1 MVIYTFKKNVMDA
14 EEKYKVIAPINLD
27 DLPTLPDPIMKSKK
41 AIRKLEKLSRKLGK
55 FQDVLYANNKY
66 SVLICIQGMDT
77 AGKDSLIRE
86 VFKSFNARGVV
97 VQSFKKPTSYEL
109 EHDYLWRHY
118 VNLPERGKFTVFNR
132 THYENVLVSRV
143 HPTIVLNERIPSINT
158 VEDINNDFWEKR
170 YDEIVNFE
178 NHISNNGV
186 IVLKFFLHLS
196 KGEQKRRILRRLDK
210 EKHNWKFAPDDV
222 KEREYWDEYQKYYEI
237 AINKTSTEKCPWYV
251 IPADNKDMCRYLFA
265 KILEEVFSKYTDVKI
280 PELSED
286 VKKDLEFYKQYLLA
300 EK

>member
-1 MVIYTFKKNVMDA
+1 MDA
-14 EEKYKVIAPINLD
+14 EEKYKVVEPIKLD

-55 FQDVLYANNKY
+55 FQDVMYANDKY

-143 HPTIVLNERIPSINT
+143 HPNIVLNERIPSVNT
-158 VEDINNDFWEKR
+158 VEDINNEFWEKR
-170 YDEIVNFE
+170 YNEIINFE
-178 NHISNNGV
+178 KHISNNGV
-186 IVLKFFLHLS
+186 IILKFFLHLS
-196 KGEQKRRILRRLDK
+196 KDEQKRRILRRLDK

-222 KEREYWDEYQKYYEI
+222 KEREYWDEYQKYYET
-237 AINKTSTEKCPWYV
+237 AINKTSTEECPWYI

-265 KILEEVFSKYTDVKI
+265 KILEEVFSRYTDVKI